1 MRKIFF
7 ATVLALIMS
16 IQNFCGA
23 ATIESANFN
32 GNDNLIYPVVHTG
45 DAAIDDKI
53 NGKIQT
59 EIQSFVKGLHYAA
72 QYDGQRVA
80 GAYTNYE
87 VACNQAGNTVILS
100 LLITESSYFE
110 GAAHPSTYKHALN
123 FNVGSGTLMGL
134 DYLTDVGE
142 GVSVDEIKS
151 RVERALIRQCER
163 DGLKLFDDALP
174 LKQLPE
180 HFYWDANLHVHFIF
194 QQYEVAPYAA
204 GIIDVDIDA

>member
-23 ATIESANFN
+23 ATIESAKFN
-32 GNDNLIYPVVHTG
+32 GNDNLVYPVVHTG

-142 GVSVDEIKS
+142 GVSVDEIKA

-180 HFYWDANLHVHFIF
+180 YFYWDANLHVHFIF

>member
-7 ATVLALIMS
+7 TTVLALIMS

-23 ATIESANFN
+23 ATIESAKFN
-32 GNDNLIYPVVHTG
+32 GNDKLIYPVVHTG

-53 NGKIQT
+53 NDKIQM

-123 FNVGSGTLMGL
+123 FNVGSGNLMGL

-142 GVSVDEIKS
+142 GISVDEIKA

-163 DGLKLFDDALP
+163 DGLKIFDDALP

-180 HFYWDANLHVHFIF
+180 YFYWDANLHVHFIF

>member
-1 MRKIFF
+1 MRKILF

-23 ATIESANFN
+23 ATIESAKFN
-32 GNDNLIYPVVHTG
+32 GNDKLIYPVVHTG

-53 NGKIQT
+53 NGKIQM
-59 EIQSFVKGLHYAA
+59 EIQSFIKGLHYAA

-134 DYLTDVGE
+134 DYLTNVGE
-142 GVSVDEIKS
+142 GISVDEIKA

-180 HFYWDANLHVHFIF
+180 YFYWDANLHVHFIF

>member
-7 ATVLALIMS
+7 ATVLALIMG

-23 ATIESANFN
+23 ATIESAHFS
-32 GNDNLIYPVVHTG
+32 GNDKLIYPVVHTG

-53 NGKIQT
+53 NGKILA
-59 EIQSFVKGLHYAA
+59 EIQSFVKGLQYAA

-80 GAYTNYE
+80 GMYTNYE
-87 VACNQAGNTVILS
+87 VACNQAGGTVILS

-123 FNVGSGTLMGL
+123 FNVGNGNLMGV
-134 DYLTDVGE
+134 DYLTDIGE

-163 DGLKLFDDALP
+163 DGLKLFDNALP
-174 LKQLPE
+174 LQQLPE
-180 HFYWDANLHVHFIF
+180 NFYWDANLHVNFIF
-194 QQYEVAPYAA
+194 QQYEVAPYAV